1 MVQITF
7 DSLSGLEHLFES
19 RFPDRQNIQITDF
32 TELVEGWETKIYAFS
47 LHYQHKG
54 LLNKQ
59 EYVIRFFFGEEQNQ
73 QVAREF
79 NTMALVREQR
89 LLVPQGVLYQSQSSL
104 FGQAFIVMDKI
115 LGPTM
120 ADLIYPLNEE
130 DTQDQLT
137 KMAIVFSQL
146 HRIPPETIF
155 PIIEG
160 MQENYLTVQLEK
172 MDATIK
178 KYQIEEFEPLY
189 AILQNGLLDVEQA
202 HLTIIHNDY
211 HPQNILVQ
219 EDSGMYF
226 TIDWSFAE
234 VGDFRLDLAWTI
246 FLIGTIVGTQYRAG
260 FLKSYEKESGIKIRQ
275 LVYFETL
282 KLTQRMLTILTWIN
296 DYVAIPVHKITKET
310 LRGDYKIHVLNMYYR
325 LKEITG
331 ISLPTIEAL

>member
-1 MVQITF
+1 M
-7 DSLSGLEHLFES
+7 SGLAHLFES
-19 RFPDRQNIQITDF
+19 RFPDRQNIYITDF
-32 TELVEGWETKIYAFS
+32 TELVDGWETKIYSFS
-47 LHYQHKG
+47 LHYQHKD
-54 LLNKQ
+54 LLKKQ
-59 EYVIRFFFGEEQNQ
+59 EYVIRFFFGDEQNQ
-73 QVAREF
+73 QVEREF

-120 ADLIYPLNEE
+120 ADLIYPLNKE

-137 KMAIVFSQL
+137 EMAIVFTKL

-160 MQENYLTVQLEK
+160 MQENYLTGQLEK
-172 MDATIK
+172 MEATIK

-189 AILQNGLLDVEQA
+189 DILQYGLLDVGQA

-219 EDSGMYF
+219 EDSGRYF

-234 VGDFRLDLAWTI
+234 IGDFRLDLAWTI
-246 FLIGTIVGTQYRAG
+246 FLIGTIVGTKYRAG
-260 FLKSYEKESGIKIRQ
+260 FLKSYENARGIKIRH

-296 DYVAIPVHKITKET
+296 EYVEIPVHKITNET
-310 LRGDYKIHVLNMYYR
+310 LRGDYKIHVMNVYYR